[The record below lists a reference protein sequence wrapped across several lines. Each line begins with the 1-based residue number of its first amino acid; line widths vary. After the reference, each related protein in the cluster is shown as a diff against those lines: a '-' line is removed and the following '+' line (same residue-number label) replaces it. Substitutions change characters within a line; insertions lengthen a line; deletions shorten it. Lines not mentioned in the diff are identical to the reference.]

1 MVPVTVVEAGPC
13 VVTQVKTA
21 EKDGYAAVQL
31 GFGKTKRPN
40 KPSQGHAKG
49 SSLRHLREFRVG
61 KPDEFKVGQELK
73 AGIFNPGDTVTVA
86 GITVGK
92 GFAGN
97 VKRHHHGRGPMTHG
111 SKSHRLPGSIGAGT
125 TPGRVL
131 KGRKMPG
138 RMGAVRAKVRNMKV
152 VSVDASRDLVLLGGS
167 VPGKKGNIVEIS
179 RVSAAQAAPSPAAQG
194 AAAAAKTE
202 KGK

>member
-1 MVPVTVVEAGPC
+1 MAQVFDEAGNMVPVTVVEAGPC

-21 EKDGYAAVQL
+21 EKDGYGAIQL

-40 KPSQGHAKG
+40 KPSQGHTKG
-49 SSLRHLREFRVG
+49 SGLRHLREFRVG
-61 KPDEFKVGQELK
+61 KPEEFKVGQELK
-73 AGIFNPGDTVTVA
+73 AGIFNPGDMVTVA

-111 SKSHRLPGSIGAGT
+111 SKSHRIPGSIGAGT

-138 RMGAVRAKVRNMKV
+138 RMGAVRATVRSLKV

-179 RVSAAQAAPSPAAQG
+179 RVSAAP
-194 AAAAAKTE
+194 AAAATE